1 MVENRLIIALDVG
14 GSSIKSGVVDLKSL
28 EVTGF
33 DITTIDSHGT
43 ADEIIATLCGVIEH
57 HYKSVRH
64 VSGIGIG
71 FPGPCDYEAGISYID
86 GVDKYEAIYG
96 LNVHDAIQA
105 KLSFDVPIRFRNDAE
120 AAIVGEAVYGVGK
133 HYSRVIGLTLGTGT
147 GSAFLIDGIAQI
159 SGQGVPDNGWVYPI
173 LFDGEP
179 ADDVFSTRGLLKQLH
194 TASLDVQTVA
204 EAVSQADENIIVQGV
219 LAKFGSDLGQFV
231 QPLAHG
237 FLADVLILQGGIAQG
252 FDYFGDDLMQ
262 QLTIPVHV
270 GELERDA
277 ALLGAANLFKD

>member
-1 MVENRLIIALDVG
+1 MAENQLVIALDVG
-14 GSSIKSGVVDLKSL
+14 GSSIKSGVADLTSL
-28 EVTGF
+28 DVTGF
-33 DITTIDSHGT
+33 DITPIDSHGT
-43 ADEIIATLCGVIEH
+43 ANEIIETLCGVIEH
-57 HYKSVRH
+57 HHNNIPQCGS
-64 VSGIGIG
+64 IGIG
-71 FPGPCDYEAGISYID
+71 FPGPCNYEAGISYID

-105 KLSFDVPIRFRNDAE
+105 KLSFDAPIRFRNDAE

-133 HYSRVIGLTLGTGT
+133 GYSRVIGLTLGTGS
-147 GSAFLIDGIAQI
+147 GSAFLRDGIAQT
-159 SGQGVPDNGWVYPI
+159 SGQGVPENGWIYPL

-179 ADDVFSTRGLLKQLH
+179 ADDVFSTRGLLKRLH

-204 EAVSQADENIIVQGV
+204 EAVSQADENAIVQSV
-219 LAKFGSDLGQFV
+219 LAKFGSDLGQFMQSLV
-231 QPLAHG
+231 HN

-252 FDYFGDDLMQ
+252 FDYFGDDVKA
-262 QLTIPVHV
+262 QLTIPVLV